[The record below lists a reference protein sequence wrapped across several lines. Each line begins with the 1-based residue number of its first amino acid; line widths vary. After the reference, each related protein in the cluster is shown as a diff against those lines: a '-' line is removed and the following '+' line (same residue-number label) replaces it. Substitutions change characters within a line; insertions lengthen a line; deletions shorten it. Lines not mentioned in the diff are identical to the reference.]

1 MAVRPR
7 YIAVLIAVG
16 SAFLYAGGWAA
27 QRIAPESAPVARGA
41 AYAQVRGCVGCHGD
55 PKKPFPDSND
65 SGCSDLNE
73 MPWHPDYDVAC
84 ADVLAYFE
92 TVRLSRNFEDRAR
105 FNMDNPLLAGER
117 LVRQYHCFNCHG
129 HLGQGGFKNSKSL
142 KGYVPG
148 YFGSD
153 FRDLTRNANPESV
166 REWIMHGLDPAI
178 LEAPVSGWIA
188 AFFFD
193 RQAVSMPSYKSLEPE
208 EVEILV
214 DYVIAINRFGP
225 MTAEGVRSYGQQ
237 SRSTD
242 SFTGSDK

>member
-1 MAVRPR
+1 M
-7 YIAVLIAVG
+7 
-16 SAFLYAGGWAA
+16 
-27 QRIAPESAPVARGA
+27 
-41 AYAQVRGCVGCHGD
+41 
-55 PKKPFPDSND
+55 
-65 SGCSDLNE
+65 
-73 MPWHPDYDVAC
+73 
-84 ADVLAYFE
+84 
-92 TVRLSRNFEDRAR
+92 
-105 FNMDNPLLAGER
+105 
-117 LVRQYHCFNCHG
+117 
-129 HLGQGGFKNSKSL
+129 
-142 KGYVPG
+142 PG

-208 EVEILV
+208 EVETLV

-237 SRSTD
+237 SRSAD
-242 SFTGSDK
+242 SFTGYDK